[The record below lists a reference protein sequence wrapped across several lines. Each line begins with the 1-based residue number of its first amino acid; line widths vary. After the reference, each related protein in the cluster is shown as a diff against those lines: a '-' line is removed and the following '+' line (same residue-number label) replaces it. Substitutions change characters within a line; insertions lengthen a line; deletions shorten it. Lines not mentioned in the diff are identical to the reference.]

1 MNYIIKQ
8 AIDKPIAV
16 IALIFLSIL
25 FGYVALQNIPIQMT
39 PDIEKRGDYAGCS
52 PRARV
57 CGGRDRQ

>member
-39 PDIEKRGDYAGCS
+39 PCIEKPMY
-52 PRARV
+52 
-57 CGGRDRQ
+57 